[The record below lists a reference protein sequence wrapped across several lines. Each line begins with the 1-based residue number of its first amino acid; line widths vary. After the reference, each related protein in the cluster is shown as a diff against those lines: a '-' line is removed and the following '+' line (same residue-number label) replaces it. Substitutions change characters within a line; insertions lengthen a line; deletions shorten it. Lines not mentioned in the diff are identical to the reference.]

1 MNNKTKEQKL
11 VEIINSSNN
20 NLVIIDNI
28 IKYIELELH
37 IELYKTSKTNT
48 VVDKVIDIRKKKATY
63 KQYIGRLLNHVDT
76 LVSQESRLLKEVKKG
91 DDLLRYK
98 KALTVG
104 SPSFDNEGGGFNN
117 GYKPNTQESKL
128 LAVEEEIKKQQK
140 RIIDYE
146 LFCKS
151 FEEHKK
157 LLKQFIELSPNNT
170 GVDVL
175 IRHYIY
181 GEKFCDIARKL
192 NYTDSGIFQA
202 RARIIED
209 LALIL
214 LLSL

>member
-1 MNNKTKEQKL
+1 MKKKAKEEKL

-20 NLVIIDNI
+20 NLVVIDNI
-28 IKYIELELH
+28 IKYIEVELN
-37 IELYKTSKTNT
+37 IKLYRTFKTNT
-48 VVDKVIDIRKKKATY
+48 VIDKVIDIRKVNPFYRQTINRLFNHIERYSVKE
-63 KQYIGRLLNHVDT
+63 RLLLD
-76 LVSQESRLLKEVKKG
+76 EVQRG

-98 KALTVG
+98 KSLTVG

-157 LLKQFIELSPNNT
+157 LLRSFIELSPNNT

-181 GEKFCDIARKL
+181 GEKFCEIARKL
-192 NYTDSGIFQA
+192 NYTDSAIFQA
-202 RARIIED
+202 RTRVIED

>member
-20 NLVIIDNI
+20 LVIIDNI
-28 IKYIELELH
+28 IKYIELELN
-37 IELYKTSKTNT
+37 IKLYKTFKTNT

-63 KQYIGRLLNHVDT
+63 KQYIGRLLNHVDR
-76 LVSQESRLLKEVKKG
+76 LVTNESHLLEEVKRG

-98 KALTVG
+98 KSLTVG
-104 SPSFDNEGGGFNN
+104 SPSFDNESGGFNN

-157 LLKQFIELSPNNT
+157 LLKSFIELSPNNT

-181 GEKFCDIARKL
+181 GEKFCEIARKL
-192 NYTDSGIFQA
+192 NYTDSAIFQA
-202 RARIIED
+202 RTRVIED

>member
-1 MNNKTKEQKL
+1 MNNKTKEQKITENIL
-11 VEIINSSNN
+11 SDNN
-20 NLVIIDNI
+20 NIVVIDNI
-28 IKYIELELH
+28 IKYLELELN

-48 VVDKVIDIRKKKATY
+48 IVDKVIDIRKKKATY
-63 KQYIGRLLNHVDT
+63 RQYIGRLLNHVDR
-76 LVSQESRLLKEVKKG
+76 LVTKENNLLEEVKRG

-98 KALTVG
+98 KSLTVS

-117 GYKPNTQESKL
+117 GYKPNSQESKL

-140 RIIDYE
+140 RLIDYQ
-146 LFCKS
+146 LFVKS
-151 FEEHKK
+151 FEDHKQ

-175 IRHYIY
+175 IRHYVY
-181 GEKFCDIARKL
+181 GERFCDIARKL
-192 NYTDSGIFQA
+192 NYTDSAIYQA
-202 RARIIED
+202 RTRVIDD